1 MPRKL
6 KRAALALTEES
17 CRQLEILMH
26 RFGETRSEVMKRA
39 ITLLWFNSLNEKI
52 DKITEEK

>member
-6 KRAALALTEES
+6 KRAALALTPES
-17 CRQLEILMH
+17 ERQMDGLCK

-39 ITLLWFNSLNEKI
+39 LQALHWLTFETIIAIKEKQ
-52 DKITEEK
+52 T